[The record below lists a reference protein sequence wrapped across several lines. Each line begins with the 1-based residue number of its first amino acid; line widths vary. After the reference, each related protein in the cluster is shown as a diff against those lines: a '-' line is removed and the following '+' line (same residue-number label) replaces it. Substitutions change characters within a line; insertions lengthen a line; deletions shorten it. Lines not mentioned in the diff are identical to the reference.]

1 MAAVPRHDPH
11 TVSHSDPLPDMAPQT
26 LALAAGRPALFFG
39 HSGAALHIAR
49 GSAALAEPPVWM
61 AEQLHWPSQTLAAG
75 MVLRLPRTGWYQLR
89 PLCDTV
95 VELRERPAWFP
106 VRQLARILAAWR
118 RRRARI
124 RPIHRSHKE
133 SVS

>member
-1 MAAVPRHDPH
+1 MTAVSRDDPH
-11 TVSHSDPLPDMAPQT
+11 SATHSDVQADMMSQT
-26 LALAAGRPALFFG
+26 LTLYTGRPSLFFG
-39 HSGAALHIAR
+39 HSGAALRVAS
-49 GSAALAEPPVWM
+49 GNATLAEPPVWL
-61 AEQLHWPSQTLAAG
+61 AEQLHWPSQVLAAG

-95 VELRERPAWFP
+95 VELRKRPPWFP
-106 VRQLARILAAWR
+106 ARQLARILAAWR
-118 RRRARI
+118 QWRARI